1 MKILLY
7 SFYNRWSISCRSV
20 YDFCYSKNHLS
31 NNQNLNN
38 VNGKRENNIMNKI
51 PDFDVEIIKFY
62 YGKFSSLKRLLLDS
76 SFDYILGVGNGRKN
90 ARFHKVELCFINKY
104 GSKAIIP
111 KYPITQVWNS
121 TWEIKISD
129 ELLDSVVYS
138 NSITTGPCNRSVVNI
153 LEIIRLNQLK
163 GKVGFIHLRKDELSN
178 IKVIIE
184 SIIFDNIA

>member
-20 YDFCYSKNHLS
+20 YEFCYSKNHLS

-38 VNGKRENNIMNKI
+38 VSGKRENNIMNKT

-62 YGKFSSLKRLLLDS
+62 YGKFSSLKRLLIDS
-76 SFDYILGVGNGRKN
+76 DFDYIFGVGNGRKN
-90 ARFHKVELCFINKY
+90 ARFYKVELCFINKY
-104 GSKAIIP
+104 GSKPIIP

-121 TWEIKISD
+121 TWEIKIPN
-129 ELLDSVVYS
+129 ELLDSVIYS

-163 GKVGFIHLRKDELSN
+163 
-178 IKVIIE
+178 
-184 SIIFDNIA
+184 